1 MEAFNAKLMSL
12 SVAYALSCKVIK
24 YIFTPENI
32 LVNRLSVNKTHVV
45 HKTKWQVSSSAESTC
60 KWTPWLAGKGL
71 ESTIHS
77 EVEAPRD
84 PQTHNPHWLRRFI
97 QLRHVCCRSISI
109 PRYITKNHIQ
119 TLNGSPKKEQVM
131 WVKEERER
139 ERGFITT
146 LQGYWLR
153 TTGCCGAPWTL
164 RRGIGTSE
172 YSWALEHNLLD

>member
-139 ERGFITT
+139 ERFHNYTAGLLVENYGMLWCSLNSRERHRDLWIF
-146 LQGYWLR
+146 LSLR
-153 TTGCCGAPWTL
+153 T
-164 RRGIGTSE
+164 
-172 YSWALEHNLLD
+172 